1 MIVQFAGVMRGP
13 AIRLLLEVEQ
23 RLRFYNRYLVGI
35 RGESVN
41 VKLGFSRLEI
51 DVAEWLQAV
60 YLKLGEPDEYA
71 PVPAES
77 LKVGEALP
85 IQICAETL
93 NLEVGHI
100 ADVFAERAFVRAG
113 AVKLETLNQSSLRQ
127 HLGWRA
133 DDLGQAYVARE
144 NAHNVRAARN
154 PDKRLVLIAFKPSAG
169 VDVKQLRM
177 QWSLE

>member
-1 MIVQFAGVMRGP
+1 MIVHFAGVMRGP
-13 AIRLLLEVEQ
+13 AIQLLLEVEQ

-71 PVPAES
+71 AVAAES

-85 IQICAETL
+85 IHICAETF

-113 AVKLETLNQSSLRQ
+113 AVELKTLNQSSLRQ

-133 DDLGQAYVARE
+133 DDLGKGYVARE
-144 NAHNVRAARN
+144 SAHNVGAARDPN
-154 PDKRLVLIAFKPSAG
+154 ERLVLIAF
-169 VDVKQLRM
+169 
-177 QWSLE
+177 

>member
-1 MIVQFAGVMRGP
+1 MIVQFAEVMRGP

-60 YLKLGEPDEYA
+60 YLKLWEPDEYA
-71 PVPAES
+71 AVSAES

-85 IQICAETL
+85 IHICAETL

-113 AVKLETLNQSSLRQ
+113 AVELETLNQSSLRQ
-127 HLGWRA
+127 HLSWRA
-133 DDLGQAYVARE
+133 DDLGQAYVACE
-144 NAHNVRAARN
+144 NARNMRTARN

-169 VDVKQLRM
+169 VNVEQLRM